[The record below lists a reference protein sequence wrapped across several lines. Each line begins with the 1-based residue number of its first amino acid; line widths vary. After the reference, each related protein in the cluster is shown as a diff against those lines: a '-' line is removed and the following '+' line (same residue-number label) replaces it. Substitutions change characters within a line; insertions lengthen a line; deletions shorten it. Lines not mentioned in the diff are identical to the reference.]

1 MRSFCKSAVWSLKHW
16 SSTKLALHSA
26 KFPFRDGEPGMAF
39 SKHGYAL
46 VIQDSSYTKLV
57 TNCSFWVYNSK
68 GISELKVLK
77 GQGSKAAHATDSKR
91 NFWHSFLRP
100 SHSSPDF
107 LGGKK
112 CLRYRIFWQLLA
124 HRLTRLS
131 MGYKYLTRR
140 SRLMLEL
147 WTPYELRWTEMERG
161 IWGYMFQWLVQVVTC
176 RWGSSTW
183 FLSRSSRTS
192 LAACL
197 SQAILKAN
205 ELRTRPKWLFP
216 DVETQHLDLQ
226 PEHRWWSSAHVSSC
240 SPQHFRNHIQ

>member
-39 SKHGYAL
+39 SKHGFA

-77 GQGSKAAHATDSKR
+77 SQGSKAAHATDSKR
-91 NFWHSFLRP
+91 NFWHSFLQP

-112 CLRYRIFWQLLA
+112 WLRYRIFWRLLA

-131 MGYKYLTRR
+131 MGYKHLTRR

-161 IWGYMFQWLVQVVTC
+161 IWGLFFNGWYQSWLADE
-176 RWGSSTW
+176 G
-183 FLSRSSRTS
+183 
-192 LAACL
+192 
-197 SQAILKAN
+197 
-205 ELRTRPKWLFP
+205 
-216 DVETQHLDLQ
+216 
-226 PEHRWWSSAHVSSC
+226 
-240 SPQHFRNHIQ
+240 PQHGSCPGLPELHWLLAFRRPSLKQTNCEQGRNDFFQM